1 MGKYTCGCIKSRVF
15 FGFVR
20 RICCFHRFIIPGEA
34 LRRPRF
40 VERRL
45 DSLPYCHPNRPASC
59 GAELRRY
66 VFHQFSSG
74 CGKILVLSARH
85 AMIFAGRGLW
95 KMARGYFSDMVFISF
110 LAIFWRM
117 RVFLYWI
124 SGIPATY
131 CVRCVVTGMG
141 TIVLCGLQIKE
152 IREQFPS
159 RVCLVA
165 HDGVFSS
172 QR

>member
-1 MGKYTCGCIKSRVF
+1 MGSGSWGF
-15 FGFVR
+15 F
-20 RICCFHRFIIPGEA
+20 
-34 LRRPRF
+34 
-40 VERRL
+40 
-45 DSLPYCHPNRPASC
+45 
-59 GAELRRY
+59 
-66 VFHQFSSG
+66 
-74 CGKILVLSARH
+74 
-85 AMIFAGRGLW
+85 
-95 KMARGYFSDMVFISF
+95 DMVFISF

-124 SGIPATY
+124 SRIPATY

-141 TIVLCGLQIKE
+141 MIVLCGLQIKE

-165 HDGVFSS
+165 HVGVFSS